1 MKRMLKVMTVLL
13 VASVMFAQSAPPEQH
28 NPAEHAQHHLKMMT
42 TLLSLTA
49 AQQQQA
55 SAIFTNAAN
64 SQTGIHQNM
73 KAAHEALDQAI
84 KNNDQAGIEQAAA
97 TIGQLTTQMVV
108 NHGKAQ
114 AAFYQILTPD
124 QKSKLNEFESEE
136 HGPMGHMGGHM
147 GPGMH

>member
-1 MKRMLKVMTVLL
+1 MLKIMAVVVMATAL
-13 VASVMFAQSAPPEQH
+13 FAQSAPPEEH

-42 TLLSLTA
+42 TLLSLTP

-64 SQTGIHQNM
+64 SQTGVHQNM

-84 KNNDQAGIEQAAA
+84 KNNDQAGIEQAAN
-97 TIGQLTTQMVV
+97 TIGQLTSQMVV

-124 QKSKLNEFESEE
+124 QKAKLNEFESEE
-136 HGPMGHMGGHM
+136 HGAMGHMAGHM

>member
-1 MKRMLKVMTVLL
+1 MKAMLKIMGVLL
-13 VASVMFAQSAPPEQH
+13 MATALMAQSAPPEQH
-28 NPAEHAQHHLKMMT
+28 DPAEHAQHHLKMMT
-42 TLLSLTA
+42 TLLSLTPQ
-49 AQQQQA
+49 QQQQA
-55 SAIFTNAAN
+55 SAIFTNTAN

-124 QKSKLNEFESEE
+124 QKAKLNEFESEE
-136 HGPMGHMGGHM
+136 HGPGHMGMHM
-147 GPGMH
+147 EHGMH